1 MHIEISPPRSSG
13 GIEIKQGRPDVQARI
28 LEFVEG
34 TNGGKTA
41 VYVCGPAGMADAAR
55 MAVGR
60 GEGMWNFL
68 RRLLVVRCGVR
79 RMGAERLGLRL

>member
-1 MHIEISPPRSSG
+1 MDIDISPPRSSG

-34 TNGGKTA
+34 TNGGKTV

-60 GEGMWNFL
+60 ALKEGRGDVEFFEETFG
-68 RRLLVVRCGVR
+68 C
-79 RMGAERLGLRL
+79 